1 MLRRVILSSAVAL
14 AIGGGFALPSAAQ
27 DAGEQYVTF
36 GEGESRG
43 CNPVITNRNDPVNA
57 STPDRQVLYSSHTF
71 DCPEAMVAEVAPAA
85 PPPPLPESGLI
96 YFDFDKANLNDE
108 GQATMDAIIADIK
121 DRQLGGI
128 TVDGF
133 TDTAGPAEY
142 NMQLSQR
149 RANTVATEL
158 IKSGVPA
165 SLIAAEGFGQ
175 TNLAVETP
183 DGVPNQANRRVT
195 IDFSR

>member
-14 AIGGGFALPSAAQ
+14 AIGAGVSVLPGAAQ
-27 DAGEQYVTF
+27 EGPVTF
-36 GEGESRG
+36 GAGEARG
-43 CNPVITNRNDPVNA
+43 CNPVITRQKDAVNEVTA
-57 STPDRQVLYSSHTF
+57 NTSVLIHRGTY
-71 DCPEAMVAEVAPAA
+71 DCPEQVVAEVAPAA

-96 YFDFDKANLNDE
+96 YFDFDKADLNAE
-108 GQATMDAIIADIK
+108 GQATMDVIIADIK

-128 TVDGF
+128 TVDGY
-133 TDTAGPAEY
+133 TDTAGPPEY

-158 IKSGVPA
+158 IKAGVPA
-165 SLIAAEGFGQ
+165 SLIDAKGFGE

-183 DGVPNQANRRVT
+183 EGVPNQANRRVT
-195 IDFSR
+195 IDFAR

>member
-1 MLRRVILSSAVAL
+1 MLRRVIYTSAVAL
-14 AIGGGFALPSAAQ
+14 ALGVAGGSLPSVAQ
-27 DAGEQYVTF
+27 DSVMVGEL
-36 GEGESRG
+36 EDRI
-43 CNPVITNRNDPVNA
+43 CNPVIDSSRAPVLENTGT
-57 STPDRQVLYSSHTF
+57 SGVLLHAGTY
-71 DCPEAMVAEVAPAA
+71 DCPEEVVAVVAPAA
-85 PPPPLPESGLI
+85 PPPAMPLPESGLI
-96 YFDFDKANLNDE
+96 YFDFDRAELNAE

-121 DRQLGGI
+121 DRELGGV

-142 NMQLSQR
+142 NMQLSQQ

-165 SLIAAEGFGQ
+165 SLIAATGFGQ

-195 IDFSR
+195 IDFAR